1 MTARSPADSVGP
13 PITVVGPL
21 AWLRQNLFSGW
32 VNGLIT
38 VLIGAALAW
47 LLLQIGQWAVT
58 EAQWSVVTNN
68 MRLFLI
74 GQFPADQAWRVW
86 LNLAILSVLAGSS
99 AGVYGQSA
107 RTLAVTL
114 AACQVILAALVILS
128 PLGWQPALALVFNAG
143 LILAAYYLALRGLVP
158 RRALAIGW
166 LLSLPLSFLLL
177 SGMAGTPLSSISTND
192 WGGLLLTVLIATVG
206 ILLSFPL
213 GVLLALGRR
222 SQLPMVRILSTGY
235 IEIIRGV
242 PLVTILFMADI
253 ILPLFLPGEWRL
265 DRVARAMGG
274 VTLFSA
280 AYVAENVRGGLQAI
294 PSGQIEA
301 SQALGLSTTQ
311 MNLYIVLPQAL
322 RAVIPANVGLF
333 ISLLK
338 DTTLVTIVG
347 LVELLNIGRAVL
359 AQPESFGAY
368 LEVYVFVA
376 GVFFVLCYAMSQA
389 SYRLERAARRR
400 NALMTHHSNPE
411 RGASVDEDTRSTA
424 MVETPAATVNEIIVA
439 RDVHKWFGQLHVL
452 RGINLTVTAGEVVV
466 IFGPSGSGK
475 STFIRTINRL
485 EQHQRGDILVDGI
498 ALTNDIRNIAA
509 VRSEIGMVF
518 QSFNLFPHL
527 TALQNIS
534 LAPVRVRKMSRAD
547 AEESGMQLLTRV
559 GIPEQAHKYP
569 AQLSGG
575 QQQRVAIARAL
586 AMQPKIMLFDEP
598 TSALDPEM
606 ISEVLDV
613 MRELAGTGMTMLC
626 VTHEMGFARAVAN
639 RMVFFDEGVI
649 VEEGPPQQIFE
660 SPQQERTK
668 RFLSQILH

>member
-1 MTARSPADSVGP
+1 MTAGTPAGSLPP

-47 LLLQIGQWAVT
+47 LLLQIGQWALT

-68 MRLFLI
+68 LRLFLI
-74 GQFPADQAWRVW
+74 GQFPPDQAWRVW
-86 LNLAILSVLAGSS
+86 LNLAIVSVLAGFS
-99 AGVYGQSA
+99 AGVYGQST

-114 AACQVILAALVILS
+114 AACQLILAGLVILS
-128 PLGWQPALALVFNAG
+128 PLGIVPALALALNAV
-143 LILAAYYLALRGLVP
+143 LVLVAFYVALRGLVP
-158 RRALAIGW
+158 RRPLGIAW

-177 SGMAGTPLSSISTND
+177 SGMAGTPLPSISSNA

-206 ILLSFPL
+206 ILLSFPM

-222 SQLPMVRILSTGY
+222 SQLPIVRILSTGY
-235 IEIIRGV
+235 IEVIRGV

-294 PSGQIEA
+294 PTGQIEA

-322 RAVIPANVGLF
+322 RSVIPANVGLF

-347 LVELLNIGRAVL
+347 LVELLGIGRAVL

-389 SYRLERAARRR
+389 SYRLERQ
-400 NALMTHHSNPE
+400 L
-411 RGASVDEDTRSTA
+411 GVGTR
-424 MVETPAATVNEIIVA
+424 
-439 RDVHKWFGQLHVL
+439 
-452 RGINLTVTAGEVVV
+452 
-466 IFGPSGSGK
+466 
-475 STFIRTINRL
+475 
-485 EQHQRGDILVDGI
+485 
-498 ALTNDIRNIAA
+498 
-509 VRSEIGMVF
+509 
-518 QSFNLFPHL
+518 
-527 TALQNIS
+527 
-534 LAPVRVRKMSRAD
+534 
-547 AEESGMQLLTRV
+547 
-559 GIPEQAHKYP
+559 
-569 AQLSGG
+569 
-575 QQQRVAIARAL
+575 
-586 AMQPKIMLFDEP
+586 
-598 TSALDPEM
+598 
-606 ISEVLDV
+606 
-613 MRELAGTGMTMLC
+613 
-626 VTHEMGFARAVAN
+626 
-639 RMVFFDEGVI
+639 
-649 VEEGPPQQIFE
+649 
-660 SPQQERTK
+660 
-668 RFLSQILH
+668 